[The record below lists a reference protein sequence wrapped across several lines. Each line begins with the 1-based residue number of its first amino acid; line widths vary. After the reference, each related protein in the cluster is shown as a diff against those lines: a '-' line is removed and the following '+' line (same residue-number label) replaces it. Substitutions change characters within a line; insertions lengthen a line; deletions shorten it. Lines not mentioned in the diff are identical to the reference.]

1 MPNMVVGVTTEVMAG
16 EHKIVVAGG
25 IDTHVHYICPQ
36 LIEEALTSGLTTL
49 IGGGTGPNTGSNATT
64 CTAPAEFIKMMMQ
77 ATDNSPVNIGITGK
91 GNTAHLNGIHDQI
104 KAGVVGLK
112 LHEDWGTTPAA
123 IDACLTACDMYDV
136 QVTKNC
142 IFSSAALIV
151 SLGLHRD
158 TNSRTFFILIR
169 PLFTLTP

>member
-1 MPNMVVGVTTEVMAG
+1 MEGVSPNMVVGVTTEAMAG

-36 LIEEALTSGLTTL
+36 LIEEALTSGLTTM

-64 CTAPAEFIKMMMQ
+64 CTPAAEFIKMMMQ
-77 ATDNSPVNIGITGK
+77 ATDASPVNIGITGK
-91 GNTAHLNGIHDQI
+91 GNTANLNGIHDQV

-123 IDACLTACDMYDV
+123 IDNCLTACDMYDV
-136 QVTKNC
+136 QVRNT
-142 IFSSAALIV
+142 SSRMLLLKEEVEALSITEADNKPV
-151 SLGLHRD
+151 CY
-158 TNSRTFFILIR
+158 
-169 PLFTLTP
+169 